1 MAAHLLSEPQGNGFT
16 VVLLDLTIGWQRT
29 YFEGEEGVKI
39 LQAATAVRV
48 TGMMMQKVGA
58 SLFRLLGYDN

>member
-1 MAAHLLSEPQGNGFT
+1 M
-16 VVLLDLTIGWQRT
+16 VVSLDLTIAGQRT